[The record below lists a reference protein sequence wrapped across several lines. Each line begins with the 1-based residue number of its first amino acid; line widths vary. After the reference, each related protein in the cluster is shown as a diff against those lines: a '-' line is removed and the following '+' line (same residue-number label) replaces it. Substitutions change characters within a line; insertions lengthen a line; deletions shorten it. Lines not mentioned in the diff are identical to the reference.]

1 MDNKTANNQEISR
14 PIKAVRPEREE
25 RLRIGIT
32 PGDGTPLHY
41 EAIARLFGDSGIFDG
56 ALPFLYGSS
65 SLLAAAGEKIGLNEK
80 SFSVQKQ
87 IQDIKGR
94 RIQVFVPDNITAEEE
109 NDTFIALRQAVAHM
123 AEGHVRALVSLPVSE
138 EKLRERYPEFK
149 NQAMTVASSFGGN
162 PFRLLLTRAMRL
174 SFLTSVKREDAE
186 AYLSA
191 QRVEQRIMDL
201 YAALKS
207 DFSLTTPRI
216 AVLGM
221 NRDLRSDTP
230 SGADEQTLKP
240 LVNRLFEQGIP
251 VFGPYPAQRFF
262 KETDR
267 YSFDAVLCMYREQ
280 AEMVFDT
287 CPKEECCYYTASSP
301 VIHLE
306 PVWDNFDTES
316 AFRSLFRTVCRAIDM
331 DAARQQYRKLTEN
344 PLGYQH
350 SSSRRAS
357 FYDN

>member
-1 MDNKTANNQEISR
+1 MDNKSGNTQEISR
-14 PIKAVRPEREE
+14 PVKVARPERED

-32 PGDGTPLHY
+32 PGDGTPLCY

-56 ALPFLYGSS
+56 ALPFLYGSA

-80 SFSVQKQ
+80 SFFIQKQ

-94 RIQVFVPDNITAEEE
+94 RIQVFVPENAVPETG
-109 NDTFIALRQAVAHM
+109 NDTFLVLQQAVSHM
-123 AEGHVRALVSLPVSE
+123 VEGHVRALVSLPVTE
-138 EKLRERYPEFK
+138 EKIRERHPQFK
-149 NQAMTVASSFGGN
+149 NQAMTVASSFAGN
-162 PFRLLLTRAMRL
+162 PFRLLLTRSMRL

-186 AYLSA
+186 NYLST

-201 YAALKS
+201 YAVLKS
-207 DFSLTTPRI
+207 DFALTAPRI

-221 NRDLRSDTP
+221 NKDLRSDKP
-230 SGADEQTLKP
+230 VQADEQTLKP
-240 LVNRLFEQGIP
+240 LLSRLFEQGIP
-251 VFGPYPAQRFF
+251 VFGPYPVQRFF
-262 KETDR
+262 NATDR

-280 AEMVFDT
+280 AEVVFDT

-306 PVWDNFDTES
+306 PIWDNFDTER
-316 AFRSLFRTVCRAIDM
+316 AFRSLFRTICRAVDM

-344 PLGYQH
+344 PVGYH
-350 SSSRRAS
+350 HLSSRRAS
-357 FYDN
+357 SYDN

>member
-1 MDNKTANNQEISR
+1 MDNKTGNIQEISR
-14 PIKAVRPEREE
+14 PVKVARSEREE

-32 PGDGTPLHY
+32 PGDGTPLCY
-41 EAIARLFGDSGIFDG
+41 EAISRLFSDSGIFDG
-56 ALPFLYGSS
+56 SLPFLYGSA

-80 SFSVQKQ
+80 SFFVQKQ
-87 IQDIKGR
+87 IQDVKGR
-94 RIQVFVPDNITAEEE
+94 RIQVLVPESAGPEAET
-109 NDTFIALRQAVAHM
+109 DTFLMLQQAVSHM
-123 AEGHVRALVSLPVSE
+123 VEGHVRALVSLPVSE
-138 EKLRERYPEFK
+138 EKIRERHPQFK
-149 NQAMTVASSFGGN
+149 NQAMTVASSFAGN

-186 AYLSA
+186 NYLSA
-191 QRVEQRIMDL
+191 QRVEQRILDL

-207 DFSLTTPRI
+207 DFALTTPRI

-221 NRDLRSDTP
+221 NKDLRSEKSVP
-230 SGADEQTLKP
+230 ADEQTLKP
-240 LVNRLFEQGIP
+240 LVDRLFEQGIP

-262 KETDR
+262 NETDR

-306 PVWDNFDTES
+306 PIWDNFDTER
-316 AFRSLFRTVCRAIDM
+316 AFRSLFRAICRAIDM
-331 DAARQQYRKLTEN
+331 DVARQQYRKLTEN
-344 PLGYQH
+344 PVGYH
-350 SSSRRAS
+350 HLSSRKASSS
-357 FYDN
+357 DN